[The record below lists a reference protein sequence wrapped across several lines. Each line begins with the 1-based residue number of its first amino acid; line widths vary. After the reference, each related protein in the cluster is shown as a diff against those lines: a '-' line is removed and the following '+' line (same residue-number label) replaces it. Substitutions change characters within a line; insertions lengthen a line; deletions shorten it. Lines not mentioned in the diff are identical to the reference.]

1 MRHVLVSNCAIWPT
15 LNPND
20 CNLVNQSNRSLP
32 DQDHP
37 HSVFTQPSKSQLN
50 VWFHSQFSRCFLSTM
65 FFVLFCYS
73 CGILGLCFFSF
84 MDQPS
89 LILVLISLF
98 FAQLWLW
105 VVWSWDTRMAATN
118 SWQGQWPTYTAPST
132 LNTFLSGG
140 TTYKKYHPLDECVAP
155 PRFLRVDNT

>member
-1 MRHVLVSNCAIWPT
+1 
-15 LNPND
+15 
-20 CNLVNQSNRSLP
+20 
-32 DQDHP
+32 
-37 HSVFTQPSKSQLN
+37 
-50 VWFHSQFSRCFLSTM
+50 M

-140 TTYKKYHPLDECVAP
+140 TTYKKISSTGWVCSTASVFWELITLKVNYQTLKEKFVKACIQVVLNKQSLWTWAM
-155 PRFLRVDNT
+155 VDFVKSSTTCLKQTNP